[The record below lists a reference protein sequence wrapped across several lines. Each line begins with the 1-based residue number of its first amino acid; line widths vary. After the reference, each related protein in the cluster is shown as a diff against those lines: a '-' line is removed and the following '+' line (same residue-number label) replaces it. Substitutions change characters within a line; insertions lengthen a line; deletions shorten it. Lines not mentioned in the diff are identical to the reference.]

1 MTGLL
6 LGEFITVNPSKASS
20 NNNYQAIKA
29 WNSRAALNLW
39 PMPWR
44 GRREVWGFEN
54 YLVSKVYGRTEAP
67 EREGAAC
74 GAPSWHLEEQ
84 AGGEACPLPSDPQSP
99 SPAPCRASTSSWGHI
114 HIREVTTS
122 HKLPPSGVKCLLP
135 THKVCS
141 QERTNDYYLPLR
153 PSHCF
158 QVTGC
163 VSLEVNAQQLWPLLE
178 EWEPLVCQ
186 WERIW

>member
-1 MTGLL
+1 MKLKGRFEFVTNAMEREEGGVGLREL
-6 LGEFITVNPSKASS
+6 PGLQSLW
-20 NNNYQAIKA
+20 KA
-29 WNSRAALNLW
+29 WGS
-39 PMPWR
+39 
-44 GRREVWGFEN
+44 
-54 YLVSKVYGRTEAP
+54 
-67 EREGAAC
+67 REGRSSLW
-74 GAPSWHLEEQ
+74 GPSWHLEEQ

-99 SPAPCRASTSSWGHI
+99 PPAPCRARTSSWGHI
-114 HIREVTTS
+114 HIREVTSS

-153 PSHCF
+153 PSCCF

-163 VSLEVNAQQLWPLLE
+163 VSLEVNAQQRWPLLE
-178 EWEPLVCQ
+178 ELEPSVCQ